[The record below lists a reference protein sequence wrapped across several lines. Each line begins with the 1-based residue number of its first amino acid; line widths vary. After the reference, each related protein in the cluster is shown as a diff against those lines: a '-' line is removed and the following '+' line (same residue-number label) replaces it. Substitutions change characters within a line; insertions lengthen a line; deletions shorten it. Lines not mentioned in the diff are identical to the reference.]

1 MLKFIGKRLLMMIP
15 VLLGVSLI
23 IFTMLYFTPGDPATV
38 ILGDMATEQDKE
50 IFREEN
56 GLNEPFVPR
65 YFNYIKGIVLEG
77 DLGTS
82 YTTKQPVMDE
92 ILQRFPVSFALA
104 GVSAIVAVLI
114 GVICGIIS
122 ATKQYSIF
130 DNVITVI
137 SMIGVSMPGFWQ
149 GMMMIIVFSVYLGWF
164 PPSGF
169 STPLHWVLPCFTIG
183 TVSAASIM
191 RMTRSSMLEVI
202 RQDYIRTARAKGQTE
217 RVIITK
223 HALKNALI
231 PIITVVGLN
240 FGRQLGGVVVIESV
254 FSIAGLGKLMVD
266 GIKVKNYPL
275 VQGGILFMAF
285 TTCIVNLLVDIIY
298 AYVDPR
304 IRSQYTGGKRRKD
317 AIMKVAMEAVTGTGD
332 TAEQTAEE
340 NSTQEKG
347 GK

>member
-1 MLKFIGKRLLMMIP
+1 MLKFVGRRLIMMIP
-15 VLLGVSLI
+15 VLLGVSLL
-23 IFTMLYFTPGDPATV
+23 IFTLLYFTPGDPATS
-38 ILGDMATEQDKE
+38 ILGDMATEEDKE

-56 GLNEPFVPR
+56 GLNDPFVKR
-65 YFNYIKGIVLEG
+65 YVDYVTGIIFEG

-82 YTTKQPVMDE
+82 YTTKQPVMTE

-104 GVSAIVAVLI
+104 AVSGVVATVI
-114 GVICGIIS
+114 GVVCGIIS
-122 ATKQYSIF
+122 ATRQYSIF
-130 DNVITVI
+130 DNIITVI

-149 GMMMIIVFSVYLGWF
+149 GMMMIVIFSVYLGWF

-217 RVIITK
+217 RIIITR

-231 PIITVVGLN
+231 PIITVIGLN
-240 FGRQLGGVVVIESV
+240 FGRQLGGVVVMESV

-285 TTCIVNLLVDIIY
+285 TTCISNLLIDIIY

-304 IRSQYTGGKRRKD
+304 IRSQYTAGKKRK
-317 AIMKVAMEAVTGTGD
+317 KEG
-332 TAEQTAEE
+332 E
-340 NSTQEKG
+340 N
-347 GK
+347 

>member
-1 MLKFIGKRLLMMIP
+1 MIKFIGKRLLMMIP
-15 VLLGVSLI
+15 VLLGVSLV

-38 ILGDMATEQDKE
+38 ILGDMATEQDKAM
-50 IFREEN
+50 FREEH
-56 GLNEPFVPR
+56 GLDASFIEQYVR
-65 YFNYIKGIVLEG
+65 YIGGIVIHG

-92 ILQRFPVSFALA
+92 ILQRFPVSLALA
-104 GVSAIVAVLI
+104 GVSAVIAVLI

-122 ATKQYSIF
+122 ATRQYSIF
-130 DNVITVI
+130 DNFITVL

-149 GMMMIIVFSVYLGWF
+149 GMMMILVFSVYLGWF

-169 STPLHWVLPCFTIG
+169 SSPIYWVLPCFTIG
-183 TVSAASIM
+183 TVSAANIM

-217 RVIITK
+217 RVIIWR

-266 GIKVKNYPL
+266 AIKVKNYPL

-285 TTCIVNLLVDIIY
+285 AVCIINLLVDIIY

-304 IRSQYTGGKRRKD
+304 IRSQYTGARKRRL
-317 AIMKVAMEAVTGTGD
+317 ISREEALRHG
-332 TAEQTAEE
+332 
-340 NSTQEKG
+340 
-347 GK
+347 

>member
-1 MLKFIGKRLLMMIP
+1 MIKFIGKRLLMMIP
-15 VLLGVSLI
+15 VLLGVSLV

-38 ILGDMATEQDKE
+38 ILGDMATEQDKAM
-50 IFREEN
+50 FREEH
-56 GLNEPFVPR
+56 GLDDSFIEQYVR
-65 YFNYIKGIVLEG
+65 YIGGIVIHG

-92 ILQRFPVSFALA
+92 ILQRFPVSLALA
-104 GVSAIVAVLI
+104 GVSAVIAVLI

-122 ATKQYSIF
+122 ATRQYSIF
-130 DNVITVI
+130 DNFITVL

-149 GMMMIIVFSVYLGWF
+149 GMMMILVFSVYLGWF

-169 STPLHWVLPCFTIG
+169 SSPIYWVLPCFTIG
-183 TVSAASIM
+183 TVSAANIM

-217 RVIITK
+217 RVIIWR

-266 GIKVKNYPL
+266 AIKVKNYPL

-285 TTCIVNLLVDIIY
+285 AVCIINLLVDIIY

-304 IRSQYTGGKRRKD
+304 IRSQYTGARKRRL
-317 AIMKVAMEAVTGTGD
+317 ISREEALRHG
-332 TAEQTAEE
+332 
-340 NSTQEKG
+340 
-347 GK
+347 

>member
-1 MLKFIGKRLLMMIP
+1 MIKFIGKRLLMMIP
-15 VLLGVSLI
+15 VLLGVSLV

-38 ILGDMATEQDKE
+38 ILGDMATEQDKAM
-50 IFREEN
+50 FREEH
-56 GLNEPFVPR
+56 GLDDSFIEQYAR
-65 YFNYIKGIVLEG
+65 YIGGIVIHG

-92 ILQRFPVSFALA
+92 ILQRFPVSLALA
-104 GVSAIVAVLI
+104 GVSAVIAVLI

-122 ATKQYSIF
+122 ATRQYSIF
-130 DNVITVI
+130 DNFITVL

-149 GMMMIIVFSVYLGWF
+149 GMMMILVFSVYLGWF

-169 STPLHWVLPCFTIG
+169 SSPIYWVLPCFTIG
-183 TVSAASIM
+183 TVSAANIM

-217 RVIITK
+217 RVIIWR

-266 GIKVKNYPL
+266 AIKVKNYPL

-285 TTCIVNLLVDIIY
+285 AVCIINLLVDIIY

-304 IRSQYTGGKRRKD
+304 IRSQYTGARKRRL
-317 AIMKVAMEAVTGTGD
+317 ISREEALRHG
-332 TAEQTAEE
+332 
-340 NSTQEKG
+340 
-347 GK
+347 

>member
-1 MLKFIGKRLLMMIP
+1 MMIP
-15 VLLGVSLI
+15 VLLGVSFV

-38 ILGDMATEQDKE
+38 ILGDMATEQDKAM
-50 IFREEN
+50 FREEH
-56 GLNEPFVPR
+56 GLDDSFIEQYVR
-65 YFNYIKGIVLEG
+65 YIGGIVIHG

-92 ILQRFPVSFALA
+92 ILQRFPISFALA
-104 GVSAIVAVLI
+104 GVSAVIAVLI
-114 GVICGIIS
+114 GVVCGIIS
-122 ATKQYSIF
+122 ATRQYSIF
-130 DNVITVI
+130 DNFITVL

-149 GMMMIIVFSVYLGWF
+149 GMMMILVFSVYLGWF

-169 STPLHWVLPCFTIG
+169 SSPIYWVLPCFTIG
-183 TVSAASIM
+183 TVSAANIM

-217 RVIITK
+217 RVIIWR

-266 GIKVKNYPL
+266 AIKVKNYPL

-285 TTCIVNLLVDIIY
+285 AVCIINLLVDIIY
-298 AYVDPR
+298 AWVDPR
-304 IRSQYTGGKRRKD
+304 IRSQYTGGRKRKRTGGK
-317 AIMKVAMEAVTGTGD
+317 EAVQNG
-332 TAEQTAEE
+332 
-340 NSTQEKG
+340 
-347 GK
+347 

>member
-1 MLKFIGKRLLMMIP
+1 MIKFIGKRLLMMIP
-15 VLLGVSLI
+15 VLLGVSFV

-38 ILGDMATEQDKE
+38 ILGDMATEQDKAM
-50 IFREEN
+50 FREEH
-56 GLNEPFVPR
+56 GLDDSFIEQYVR
-65 YFNYIKGIVLEG
+65 YIGGIVIHG

-92 ILQRFPVSFALA
+92 ILQRFPISFALA
-104 GVSAIVAVLI
+104 GVSAVIAVLI
-114 GVICGIIS
+114 GVVCGIIS
-122 ATKQYSIF
+122 ATRQYSIF
-130 DNVITVI
+130 DNFITVL

-149 GMMMIIVFSVYLGWF
+149 GMMMILVFSVYLGWF

-169 STPLHWVLPCFTIG
+169 SSPIYWVLPCFTIG
-183 TVSAASIM
+183 TVSAANIM

-217 RVIITK
+217 RVIIWR

-266 GIKVKNYPL
+266 AIKVKNYPL

-285 TTCIVNLLVDIIY
+285 AVCIINLLVDIIY
-298 AYVDPR
+298 AWVDPR
-304 IRSQYTGGKRRKD
+304 IRSQYTGGRKRKRTGGK
-317 AIMKVAMEAVTGTGD
+317 EAVQNG
-332 TAEQTAEE
+332 
-340 NSTQEKG
+340 
-347 GK
+347 